1 VKRDFPVV
9 TADGAEQPW
18 MPLRLDM
25 ALANT
30 SEQIDANIRAALERP
45 YIPFTD
51 LLEKHSGT
59 VSIVGSG
66 PSLKDTW
73 RELKGDVIACN
84 AANQFLL
91 ERGVIPRYVM
101 IFDADILAE
110 EFVTTPH
117 KDVTY
122 LLASRCHP
130 NLFKRLEGQRVVVW
144 HAKGDLNIEA
154 ILEEHWRKTRKV
166 EPMIGGGSAAVTRTM
181 FLVHPMGYRDMHIF
195 GVDSSYNNEDT
206 KRRFDRATI
215 EKDDLWKGSADK
227 SHFRKST
234 TDEKFLAIMCNTQ
247 YADGRQVSR
256 VFHTTPWMAAQAEDF
271 KVLVPSLQRIG
282 MKISVHGDGLI
293 PHLAKYALG
302 LDVDGQSMLKQLTRQ
317 AVLKARTLWLNL

>member
-1 VKRDFPVV
+1 MKRDFPVV
-9 TADGAEQPW
+9 MADGAEQPW

-25 ALANT
+25 SLANT
-30 SEQIDANIRAALERP
+30 SEQIDANIRASLSRP
-45 YIPFTD
+45 YVPFTELID
-51 LLEKHSGT
+51 KHSGT

-73 RELKGDVIACN
+73 RDLRGDVIACN

-91 ERGVIPRYVM
+91 ERGVVPKYVM

-130 NLFKRLEGQRVVVW
+130 KLFERLAGHRIVVW
-144 HAKGDLNIEA
+144 HAKGDQNIDA
-154 ILEEHWRKTRKV
+154 IPEKHRV
-166 EPMIGGGSAAVTRTM
+166 MEPMCGGGSAAVTRTM
-181 FLVHPMGYRDMHIF
+181 FLAHPMGYRDMHLF
-195 GVDSSYNNEDT
+195 GVDSSYNNAET
-206 KRRFDRATI
+206 KARYSRPQI
-215 EKDDLWKGSADK
+215 EKNDLAGSAQA

-234 TDEKFLAIMCNTQ
+234 TDEKFLAIMC
-247 YADGRQVSR
+247 GGR
-256 VFHTTPWMAAQAEDF
+256 VFHTTPWMAGQAEDF

-293 PHLAKYALG
+293 PHLARNMG
-302 LDVDGQSMLKQLTRQ
+302 LDVDGQSKMKQLARQ
-317 AVLKARTLWLNL
+317 VNLKARTLWLNL